1 MRAQQLRTLDGP
13 DGVHL
18 AEVEPPA
25 DPERVRIEVKAAGV
39 SFPELLSTY
48 GRYQDRPE
56 LPFVPGVEVAGTVLA
71 APPGSGFEV
80 GERVCA
86 CCRHGGWA
94 EQADAA
100 VNLTFK
106 LHPALDLAAGAGLVM
121 NYQTAYHCLAVRGR
135 AAAGEWVL
143 VHGAAG
149 GLGTAS
155 VQVAVGLGARVIA
168 VVSTEEKAAMARRV
182 GAHEVIVLHDEW
194 RREARELTAGHGVDV
209 VCDIVG
215 GPRFLDSLRSLAPG
229 GRLVVAG
236 FADGEIPVVKTNRLL
251 MTNTDVVGAAWGH
264 WVDCFPDSTRPA
276 AEAIDAMIEAGMVR
290 PVIGRRLPFTE
301 VREALRILERR
312 EAIGKVILEL

>member
-1 MRAQQLRTLDGP
+1 MRAQQLQSLDGP

-18 AEVEPPA
+18 VDIDPPD
-25 DPERVRIEVKAAGV
+25 DPERVRIEVKASGV

-48 GRYQDRPE
+48 GRYQARPE
-56 LPFVPGVEVAGTVLA
+56 MPFVPGIEVAGPVLA
-71 APPGSGFEV
+71 APAGSGFAV
-80 GERVCA
+80 GEMVCA
-86 CCRHGGWA
+86 CTRYGGWA

-106 LHPALDLAAGAGLVM
+106 LNPALDLAEGAGLVM

-135 AAAGEWVL
+135 TAAGEWVL

-155 VQVAVGLGARVIA
+155 VQIAVGLGARVVA
-168 VVSTEEKAAMARRV
+168 VVSTEAKAEMARSA
-182 GAHEVIVLHDEW
+182 GAHEVIIFGDEW
-194 RREARELTAGHGVDV
+194 LAETRELTDGHGIDV

-215 GPRFLDSLRSLAPG
+215 GSRFLDSIRSLAPG

-236 FADGEIPVVKTNRLL
+236 FADGEIPQVKTNRLL
-251 MTNTDVVGAAWGH
+251 MTNTEVIGAAWGH

-276 AEAIDAMIEAGMVR
+276 GEAIDAMIDSGVVR
-290 PVIGRRLPFTE
+290 PPIGHRFGLEE
-301 VREALRILERR
+301 VGEALRTLERR
-312 EAIGKVILEL
+312 DAIGKVILEL